1 MEQVLP
7 NPGRPD
13 EEQSVVLSELG
24 GWPVR
29 SGPYRVLALPAVLVV
44 LFIALTGCRKK
55 PDVQQS
61 VSELEKAFPAA
72 ALASPSTQPQNPV
85 PGPTPVSDPNADISR
100 ALAAVRNHDYA
111 GGIIALQE
119 VPNKPGMSAQQLMAV
134 ERAKQA
140 LTANL
145 VARAAAGDSQAKAA
159 LAAIEKTRSQ

>member
-1 MEQVLP
+1 MSRQQL
-7 NPGRPD
+7 
-13 EEQSVVLSELG
+13 Q
-24 GWPVR
+24 
-29 SGPYRVLALPAVLVV
+29 ALPALSTVLVV
-44 LFIALTGCRKK
+44 LFVVLSGGCRKK

-72 ALASPSTQPQNPV
+72 ATLASVPTPRNPV
-85 PGPTPVSDPNADISR
+85 PSQASASDSNADISR
-100 ALAAVRNHDYA
+100 ALAAVRENDYA

-119 VPNKPGMSAQQLMAV
+119 VPRKPGVSAQQLMAV

>member
-1 MEQVLP
+1 
-7 NPGRPD
+7 
-13 EEQSVVLSELG
+13 
-24 GWPVR
+24 
-29 SGPYRVLALPAVLVV
+29 VLALPAVLVV
-44 LFIALTGCRKK
+44 LLIVFNGCRKK
-55 PDVQQS
+55 PDVRQS

-72 ALASPSTQPQNPV
+72 APALASPSTQPQNPV
-85 PGPTPVSDPNADISR
+85 PGPTPASDPNADISR

-119 VPNKPGMSAQQLMAV
+119 VPQKPGMSAQQLMAV

>member
-1 MEQVLP
+1 MSRQQLP
-7 NPGRPD
+7 
-13 EEQSVVLSELG
+13 
-24 GWPVR
+24 
-29 SGPYRVLALPAVLVV
+29 ALPALSTVLVV
-44 LFIALTGCRKK
+44 LLVVLSGCRKE

-72 ALASPSTQPQNPV
+72 STLASVPTPPRNPV
-85 PGPTPVSDPNADISR
+85 PSQASASDPNADIGR
-100 ALAAVRNHDYA
+100 ALVAVRENDYA

-119 VPNKPGMSAQQLMAV
+119 VPRKPGVSAQQLMAV
-134 ERAKQA
+134 ERTKQA